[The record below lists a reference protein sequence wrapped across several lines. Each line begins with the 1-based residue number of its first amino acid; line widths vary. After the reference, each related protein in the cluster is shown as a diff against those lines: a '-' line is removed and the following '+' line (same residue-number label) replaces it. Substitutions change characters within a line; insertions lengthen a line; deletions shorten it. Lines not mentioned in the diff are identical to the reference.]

1 MPLCGLYDGGDSCDV
16 RGERRYKDG
25 WRCPRHTPARL
36 AGRPEPPTP
45 DPTRTA
51 TALLQRED
59 WPPKRTREYGHAT
72 DTPRLMADG
81 VTPMPPKETK
91 SKGDRKR

>member
-45 DPTRTA
+45 DPEWTA
-51 TALLQRED
+51 VGLLNRPD

-91 SKGDRKR
+91 PKGDRKR